1 MCSNCSNLGDV
12 MQNHYEIELN
22 ADTPLLFN
30 NNGVYSVRLDNWPTD
45 ISSAPTLAHLQ
56 SLIQGN

>member
-1 MCSNCSNLGDV
+1 